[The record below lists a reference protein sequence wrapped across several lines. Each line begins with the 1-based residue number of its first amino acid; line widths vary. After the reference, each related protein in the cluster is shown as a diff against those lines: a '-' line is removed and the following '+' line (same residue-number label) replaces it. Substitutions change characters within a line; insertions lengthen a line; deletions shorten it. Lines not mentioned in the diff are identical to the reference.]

1 MAINKDQPVDET
13 APLGANLHCSKRDSL
28 SGIAVSGERLMDSH
42 ILVCYE
48 DSMRLYNTKSV
59 IQVVLM
65 PLFIL
70 PTSSQSVP
78 C

>member
-48 DSMRLYNTKSV
+48 D
-59 IQVVLM
+59 
-65 PLFIL
+65 
-70 PTSSQSVP
+70 
-78 C
+78 